1 MTLKI
6 FFYRI
11 FDSIAFRLCS
21 KNKSEK
27 QLTRWDP
34 IWGLFSSFRETGC
47 NFQKD
52 EKNYSTSDVI
62 ARKIHAFYIIDVHTH
77 SSSLSKC
84 NWPKK
89 FDSCENSRFVKKNN
103 GNKKWGN
110 QIERIERSVKWQCQ
124 MTPQSSSHS
133 FSLILFWKSLIPVNS
148 KATPLNL

>member
-1 MTLKI
+1 MGHPVDDFKI

-21 KNKSEK
+21 KNNKWEAANKMRPNLRS
-27 QLTRWDP
+27 
-34 IWGLFSSFRETGC
+34 LFHLLER
-47 NFQKD
+47 QDAILKKMK
-52 EKNYSTSDVI
+52 KNYSTSDVI

-110 QIERIERSVKWQCQ
+110 QIENWKKCQ
-124 MTPQSSSHS
+124 MTVSDDTSV
-133 FSLILFWKSLIPVNS
+133 LIPLIFIDTILKIINS
-148 KATPLNL
+148 CQF

>member
-11 FDSIAFRLCS
+11 FDRIAFRLCS

-47 NFQKD
+47 NFEKD

-110 QIERIERSVKWQCQ
+110 QIENWKKCQ
-124 MTPQSSSHS
+124 MTVSDDTSV
-133 FSLILFWKSLIPVNS
+133 LIPLIFIDTILKIINS
-148 KATPLNL
+148 CQF

>member
-110 QIERIERSVKWQCQ
+110 QIENWKKCQ
-124 MTPQSSSHS
+124 MTVSDDTSV
-133 FSLILFWKSLIPVNS
+133 LIPLIFIDTILKIINS
-148 KATPLNL
+148 CQF